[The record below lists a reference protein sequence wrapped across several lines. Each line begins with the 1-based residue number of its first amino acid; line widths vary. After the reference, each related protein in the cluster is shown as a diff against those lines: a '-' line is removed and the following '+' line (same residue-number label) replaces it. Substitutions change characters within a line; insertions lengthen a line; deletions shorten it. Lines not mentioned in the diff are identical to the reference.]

1 MVHNSQCD
9 EIGTIEALGIVFHHY
24 HYSLLTI
31 EITPFLLTWMIISFL
46 IPSLLYAQTD
56 LSLSLFLSD
65 ACYILSFAIIMLNTS
80 LHNPNVK
87 HKVRGVERGEREG
100 GREGGRERGREG
112 GRDLITG

>member
-24 HYSLLTI
+24 NYSPAFQLTHNRNN
-31 EITPFLLTWMIISFL
+31 PFSPYMEDNLIL

-56 LSLSLFLSD
+56 LSLSLSLSD

-87 HKVRGVERGEREG
+87 HKVRGGERRGERVG
-100 GREGGRERGREG
+100 GREGGRERL
-112 GRDLITG
+112 D